1 MARRKNMQR
10 RREILDNT
18 FRLIRANGF
27 DNVSLQMIAENS
39 GISKSL
45 LQSYYPHKAR
55 LMTDIVRNFFNTMW
69 DQVEINYH
77 APKKNPFTRVDALIY
92 TIATLGM
99 ADKGLDRVI
108 TEAFTDQT
116 SLDNWSWMLD
126 EWMKSHNAFSEYSN
140 YQEIRTGIAFII
152 TGVGRLYRDR
162 GKHGLNAEQMADY
175 STSSLMY
182 GFLHADLVEIDV
194 VLEEGHRI
202 IDDINI
208 GEVHHAIDT
217 MFDEG
222 KVIYS

>member
-27 DNVSLQMIAENS
+27 DHVSLQMIAENS

-55 LMTDIVRNFFNTMW
+55 LMTDIVRNLFNTMW

-99 ADKGLDRVI
+99 TDKGLDRVI
-108 TEAFTDQT
+108 TEVFTDQT
-116 SLDNWSWMLD
+116 SLDNWSPDAGRMD
-126 EWMKSHNAFSEYSN
+126 EVPQCFFRIQQLPGNPDWDC
-140 YQEIRTGIAFII
+140 
-152 TGVGRLYRDR
+152 LY
-162 GKHGLNAEQMADY
+162 H
-175 STSSLMY
+175 Y
-182 GFLHADLVEIDV
+182 GGWPFV
-194 VLEEGHRI
+194 
-202 IDDINI
+202 
-208 GEVHHAIDT
+208 
-217 MFDEG
+217 
-222 KVIYS
+222 S

>member
-1 MARRKNMQR
+1 MQR

-27 DNVSLQMIAENS
+27 DHVSLQMIAENS

-45 LQSYYPHKAR
+45 LQSYSPHKAR
-55 LMTDIVRNFFNTMW
+55 LMTDIVRNLFNTMW

-99 ADKGLDRVI
+99 TDKGLDRVI

-116 SLDNWSWMLD
+116 SLDNWSRMLD

-162 GKHGLNAEQMADY
+162 EKHGLNAEQMADY
-175 STSSLMY
+175 P
-182 GFLHADLVEIDV
+182 
-194 VLEEGHRI
+194 
-202 IDDINI
+202 
-208 GEVHHAIDT
+208 
-217 MFDEG
+217 
-222 KVIYS
+222 